1 MTQTVAQNGQ
11 GSKPA
16 SPYNHGEYFG
26 ALDGFRGVLAL
37 LVAVYHTPWESWFN
51 NTPFMDQGTVLI
63 DLFFVFSGFLMFR
76 LYGDKIHDVGA
87 GRAFMVKRIARL
99 YPIHFVM
106 TMMFL
111 AFALARILAHKI
123 GLSTQEAGEVLPF
136 AAGAPENIWSL
147 LSNLTLTQAMGLHD
161 SLTFNPP
168 SWTISVEFF
177 AYFVFIAM
185 LIWAPPKRAFHF
197 GLIGA
202 GVAGLYVF
210 LASQK
215 PNMDITHDLAFW
227 RCLAGFF
234 TGVIGARIYGIVI
247 KDKSLNSVNSMSY
260 TNILEC
266 AALLIY
272 LLFVGYCGGKMQ
284 FLVGPVALLFVVVFA
299 QDKGF
304 ISRLMMRPVFGYLAK
319 ISYSVYMIHVI
330 IAIVFDMF
338 GGRAL
343 SRIFGAG
350 WHDTAVWG
358 DLYILPYLLV
368 VIGCAHLSV
377 IYIER
382 PGARL
387 INHIFTRPKL
397 ASARQTG

>member
-1 MTQTVAQNGQ
+1 MTQVTAQTAQGQ
-11 GSKPA
+11 KPA

-37 LVAVYHTPWESWFN
+37 LVAVFHTPWESWFN
-51 NTPFMDQGTVLI
+51 NTPFMDQGTVMI

-76 LYGDKIHDVGA
+76 LYGDKIRDGQA
-87 GRAFMVKRIARL
+87 GRAFMVKRVARL

-106 TMMFL
+106 TMVFL

-123 GLSTQEAGEVLPF
+123 GLSTQEPGEILPF
-136 AAGAPENIWSL
+136 MAGAPETVWSL

-161 SLTFNPP
+161 GLTFNPP

-185 LIWAPPKRAFHF
+185 LIWSPPKRVWHF
-197 GLIGA
+197 GLIGL
-202 GVAGLYVF
+202 GVVFLYGF

-215 PNMDITHDLAFW
+215 PNMDITHDIAFW

-234 TGVIGARIYGIVI
+234 TGVIGAKIYGVI
-247 KDKSLNSVNSMSY
+247 ANKRDYNPSKSVGY
-260 TNILEC
+260 THVLEF
-266 AALLIY
+266 ATLLIY
-272 LLFVGYCGGKMQ
+272 MLFVGYCGGKLQ
-284 FLVGPVALLFVVVFA
+284 FFVGPLALLFVVVFA
-299 QDKGF
+299 QDRGF
-304 ISRLMMRPVFGYLAK
+304 ISRIMTRPIFGYLAK

-330 IAIVFDMF
+330 IAIVFDVF
-338 GGRAL
+338 AGRVL
-343 SRIFGAG
+343 SRVFGAG

-358 DLYILPYLLV
+358 DLYLLPYLLI

-387 INHIFTRPKL
+387 IKHIFARPKL